1 MNNSFSLIFALI
13 IFGLMPSLIWLA
25 IFLRKDSHPESNEMI
40 LKVFLWG
47 VLATLPTVLI
57 EIGLTKQLDFLNR
70 FLNPTVVNLLEVF
83 IGVALIEEL
92 LKYLVVKG
100 KAYNHHEFDEPTDAI
115 LYMIIA
121 GLGFAAL
128 ENILALFPFLDNFS
142 DILAVNAF
150 RFIGAIFLH
159 ALCSGTI
166 GYFVA
171 LSFYETKK
179 RTQHFLTG
187 LTIAVFLHGL
197 FNFSII
203 EIEGSLK
210 FIIPLTI
217 LTGLGLFVFSRFRK
231 LKKMTS
237 VCKYD
242 FSFQKSN
249 EK

>member
-1 MNNSFSLIFALI
+1 MNDSLYLILALI
-13 IFGLMPSLIWLA
+13 IFGVMPCLIWLA
-25 IFLRKDSHPESNEMI
+25 IFLRRDIHPESNGMI

-47 VLATLPTVLI
+47 VLATIPTVLI
-57 EIGLTKQLDFLNR
+57 EMGIAKQFELLNN
-70 FLNPTVVNLLEVF
+70 FLNPTLIGLLKTF

-92 LKYLVVKG
+92 LKYLVVRG
-100 KAYNHHEFDEPTDAI
+100 KAFNNNEFDEPTDAI

-128 ENILALFPFLDNFS
+128 ENVLALFPFMNSFS
-142 DILAVNAF
+142 DVLVVNIF

-179 RTQHFLTG
+179 RTRHFITG
-187 LTIAVFLHGL
+187 LAIATFLHGL

-203 EIEGSLK
+203 EIEGPLK

-217 LTGLGLFVFSRFRK
+217 LIGLGLFVFSRFRK

-237 VCKYD
+237 VCKI
-242 FSFQKSN
+242 
-249 EK
+249 